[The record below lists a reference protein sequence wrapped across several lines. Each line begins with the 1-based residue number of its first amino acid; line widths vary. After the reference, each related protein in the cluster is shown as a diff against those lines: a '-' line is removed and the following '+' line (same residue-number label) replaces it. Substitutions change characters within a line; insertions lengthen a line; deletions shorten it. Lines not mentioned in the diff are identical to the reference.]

1 MLTDRIIMTEGPA
14 MDARSDLGTMARVL
28 FLLIVGTVAAHAASA
43 PEVYE
48 KKCKLCHSIGGD
60 AGKQAEKGGKL
71 DGVGAKR
78 DAAWLEK
85 YLRDPKAAMPD
96 AKMPK
101 MKLSDEELKTLVDYM
116 LSLK

>member
-1 MLTDRIIMTEGPA
+1 VITGVAL
-14 MDARSDLGTMARVL
+14 
-28 FLLIVGTVAAHAASA
+28 VAAMAHAGGA
-43 PEVYE
+43 PDVYD
-48 KKCKLCHSIGGD
+48 KKCKLCHSIKGD
-60 AGKQAEKGGKL
+60 GGKQADKGGPL

-85 YLRDPKAAMPD
+85 YFREPKSAIPD

-101 MKLSDEELKTLVDYM
+101 LKYTDEEMKTLVDYM

>member
-1 MLTDRIIMTEGPA
+1 MSWKVGIGLAMLVTTW
-14 MDARSDLGTMARVL
+14 SL
-28 FLLIVGTVAAHAASA
+28 AAHAAGA

-48 KKCKLCHSIGGD
+48 KKCKLCHSIKGEG
-60 AGKQAEKGGKL
+60 GKQAAKGGPL

-78 DAAWLEK
+78 DAAWLEA
-85 YLRDPKAAMPD
+85 YLRDPKSKMPE

-101 MKLSDEELKTLVDYM
+101 MKLSDDEMKALVDYM